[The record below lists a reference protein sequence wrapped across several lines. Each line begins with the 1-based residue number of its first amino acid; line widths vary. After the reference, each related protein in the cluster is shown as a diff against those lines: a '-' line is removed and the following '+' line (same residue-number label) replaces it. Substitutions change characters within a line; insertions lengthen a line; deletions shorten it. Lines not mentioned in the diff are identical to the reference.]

1 MKTIL
6 TKALFIVFLCVVS
19 VGIVK
24 VAHATVSVSTNP
36 AVNVTTTSAT
46 LKGYVTANES
56 SKAWFEYKA
65 CSTCTPDNT
74 WAYTDDINMT
84 GNGPISLGVTGL
96 SPNTTY
102 RYVAWVRPFAD
113 DDGSDAVQATEV
125 QTFTTNASGSG
136 TTTTTSVDPNSCK
149 ILSSSATPNTM
160 TAGGTTTIAWTATT
174 ACNTIYLTEA
184 LSGRSYTIVGSAV
197 FNGTKQFTM
206 PVAGSYNFK
215 LTAIGVYDSS
225 IANVPVLVTSSGT
238 TGTTTGTTTSGSS
251 AVQWN
256 TLGNDLPL
264 VRSKDSTTNPGPG
277 GYGVTTTNVRPGDV
291 VTVIL
296 YHHNTGNLTAAN
308 ATFRLTP
315 MNTTQS
321 GTHVFYGTLTGGGVS
336 APAGSTTLYTTDAT
350 RLTYIP
356 GSVKMW
362 GNGPGYVAYPI
373 ALPYGQT
380 GDELFTSGLRIGDI
394 PGKNTCPMDAS
405 PYDFCNQGT
414 VTVQFKAEPVTP
426 PYATCTINNFYPTQT
441 TVPVGSTFTLNWQ
454 TTNCTDVK
462 IDGVNFAVDGS
473 DTFGPIYGTTNYT
486 ITASN
491 PGNTAPARTIAVYT
505 SQVQQPQCNDGIDN
519 DLNGYTDFAG
529 GDQGCYS
536 AVDPSESGWTP
547 QQTQCSITSFVT
559 NPTVVNTGG
568 YSTLSWTTNNCDY
581 VEINGTRDN
590 RSGTRTVGPINYYQT
605 YQLKAWKSNQAPIYS
620 SVNVTPTQQTTQYAC
635 SDNIDNDNDGR
646 IDMNDPGCTSSTDPD
661 EYNYTQPVNTQNVY
675 TGVPTNITQTS
686 ARLNGTLTQY
696 SGYTTQVYFKWGLN
710 QNVVNTTSAQSIN
723 TSNSFFDTLPNLA
736 ADTVYYYKAVANSN
750 GNIVE
755 GDLQIFKTNSLPTVI
770 TNPGNPVV
778 ITRPVTTTVIERG
791 IGIGSNLVSMRS
803 DNRTGSACV
812 LDNAEYTFFYKNI
825 SEKAITDA
833 VIQIALPKDF
843 GFSGSSAGI
852 YNNVDNTLTINVGS
866 LQPQQEQSVSVR
878 GIVKES
884 ARDRD
889 LLVATATMSFTNPYT
904 NATESAVAYGLI
916 NTNNCTKET
925 SSLAGLALF
934 GTGFL
939 PGTLLGWLIFIL
951 LILAVVMIAREV
963 FRRERIYMMH
973 HKDDNRSPFR

>member
-1 MKTIL
+1 MKYIKTL
-6 TKALFIVFLCVVS
+6 LLGAFAFMFLI
-19 VGIVK
+19 GG
-24 VAHATVSVSTNP
+24 AQ
-36 AVNVTTTSAT
+36 SA
-46 LKGYVTANES
+46 A
-56 SKAWFEYKA
+56 
-65 CSTCTPDNT
+65 
-74 WAYTDDINMT
+74 
-84 GNGPISLGVTGL
+84 
-96 SPNTTY
+96 
-102 RYVAWVRPFAD
+102 
-113 DDGSDAVQATEV
+113 
-125 QTFTTNASGSG
+125 ASW
-136 TTTTTSVDPNSCK
+136 
-149 ILSSSATPNTM
+149 NTM
-160 TAGGTTTIAWTATT
+160 GTGCTTLQDCA
-174 ACNTIYLTEA
+174 
-184 LSGRSYTIVGSAV
+184 
-197 FNGTKQFTM
+197 
-206 PVAGSYNFK
+206 
-215 LTAIGVYDSS
+215 
-225 IANVPVLVTSSGT
+225 
-238 TGTTTGTTTSGSS
+238 
-251 AVQWN
+251 
-256 TLGNDLPL
+256 L
-264 VRSKDSTTNPGPG
+264 VRVKNLTQNSGQASTYVNANPGDT
-277 GYGVTTTNVRPGDV
+277 VM
-291 VTVIL
+291 VIL
-296 YHHNTGNLTAAN
+296 YYHNTGSNTESGRFTLS
-308 ATFRLTP
+308 P
-315 MNTTQS
+315 MNTNS
-321 GTHVFYGTLTGGGVS
+321 GTSHTFSGTFTAPS
-336 APAGSTTLYTTDAT
+336 ANLSGSAT
-350 RLTYIP
+350 VNTSQAVTLTYIP
-356 GSVKMW
+356 GSVAYYRYNQ
-362 GNGPGYVAYPI
+362 GSSTTPFPG
-373 ALPYGQT
+373 GQS
-380 GDELFTSGLRIGDI
+380 GAELFSGGVTIDSI
-394 PGKNTCPMDAS
+394 PGMNTCPISNQM
-405 PYDFCNQGT
+405 CQQGT
-414 VTVQFKAEPVTP
+414 VIAQFRVSQATQQT
-426 PYATCTINNFYPTQT
+426 YACNDGQDNDGDGKIDSLDPGCYVNGIYVPTLTSEYNYIQTQQQCQITSFYPSQT
-441 TVPVGSTFTLNWQ
+441 NVTSGSTFYLYWQ
-454 TTNCTDVK
+454 TNGYCTNLT
-462 IDGVNFAVDGS
+462 VDGYTYPVNGS
-473 DTFGPIYGTTNYT
+473 GTFGPLYSGRSYVASAYG
-486 ITASN
+486 SN
-491 PGNTAPARTIAVYT
+491 GSDSKSTYV
-505 SQVQQPQCNDGIDN
+505 G
-519 DLNGYTDFAG
+519 
-529 GDQGCYS
+529 
-536 AVDPSESGWTP
+536 
-547 QQTQCSITSFVT
+547 
-559 NPTVVNTGG
+559 VNTI
-568 YSTLSWTTNNCDY
+568 YYNN
-581 VEINGTRDN
+581 T
-590 RSGTRTVGPINYYQT
+590 
-605 YQLKAWKSNQAPIYS
+605 
-620 SVNVTPTQQTTQYAC
+620 YAC

-939 PGTLLGWLIFIL
+939 PGTLLGWLLLFLVILGLIL
-951 LILAVVMIAREV
+951 LARRLWTPV
-963 FRRERIYMMH
+963 YIDRRHADAPHI
-973 HKDDNRSPFR
+973 DDLNLGTSNGYHR